1 VKNLRLKIA
10 DGRFSEKQAAQTF
23 HGATFVW
30 NTPNDGPRTI
40 GVIRTPSAQYYVG
53 WWNADHVG
61 TRLNTHLLPVLK
73 DADELQTM
81 LEDYA
86 ELRGL
91 KEAP

>member
-1 VKNLRLKIA
+1 MKT
-10 DGRFSEKQAAQTF
+10 AQTF
-23 HGATFVW
+23 HGSTFIW

-61 TRLNTHLLPVLK
+61 TRLNTPLLPVTT
-73 DADELQTM
+73 DPDVLQQM

-86 ELRGL
+86 DLRGL
-91 KEAP
+91 EPTP